1 MHVSTSKC
9 FCKAKTKALQERICE
24 SDCGKRKGSD
34 CEAGI
39 SFSCMFQRANVFAKQ
54 KRKLC
59 KSEFASL
66 IVAKE
71 KGATAKQ
78 AFPLQERIC
87 ESNQLKRKANNCKA
101 KTRAL

>member
-9 FCKAKTKALQERICE
+9 FCEAKTRALEERICE

-54 KRKLC
+54 KRELW

-71 KGATAKQ
+71 KGATVKQ
-78 AFPLQERIC
+78 AFPLHACFNEQMFLR
-87 ESNQLKRKANNCKA
+87 SKNGSLG
-101 KTRAL
+101 RADLRV

>member
-54 KRKLC
+54 KRELC
-59 KSEFASL
+59 KSGFASL

-78 AFPLQERIC
+78 AFPFHACFNEQMFLQSKN
-87 ESNQLKRKANNCKA
+87 ESSV
-101 KTRAL
+101 RADLRV

>member
-1 MHVSTSKC
+1 MHVSTNKG
-9 FCKAKTKALQERICE
+9 FCEAERKALQERLCE
-24 SDCGKRKGSD
+24 SDRCKRKGSD

-54 KRKLC
+54 KRELC
-59 KSEFASL
+59 KSGFASL

-78 AFPLQERIC
+78 AFPFHACFNEQMFLRSRN
-87 ESNQLKRKANNCKA
+87 ESSV
-101 KTRAL
+101 RADLRV